1 MVDMLSRDEIRGI
14 NNSRIDLANRVA
26 KASTVDEFY
35 EQQHQQHLEETT
47 IQYNSTQ
54 EELCHYKE
62 LKDKYDAISEEF
74 YEYRHYLLSKAVAI
88 NLQSNRGTMWSIP

>member
-1 MVDMLSRDEIRGI
+1 MLSKDEIRGI

-47 IQYNSTQ
+47 IQHNST
-54 EELCHYKE
+54 
-62 LKDKYDAISEEF
+62 
-74 YEYRHYLLSKAVAI
+74 
-88 NLQSNRGTMWSIP
+88 